1 MPTTKK
7 SETAVQKDKQF
18 QLRIPFAVW
27 DKARR
32 LAGAEAIS
40 LHDFIIDALSEKIE
54 KGENRWQRQ

>member
-1 MPTTKK
+1 MPIIKK

-18 QLRIPFAVW
+18 QLRIPFTVW

-40 LHDFIIDALSEKIE
+40 LHDFIIAALREKVA
-54 KGENRWQRQ
+54 KGGK